1 MKKSELKQ
9 IIREEVVKI
18 LSESK
23 YKVGDVVT
31 PKIGPHKGQKHT
43 IIHSYGNGKYNI
55 KPVGLKGSQI
65 KYKLGAAGASEKDLE

>member
-1 MKKSELKQ
+1 MKKSQLKQ
-9 IIREEVVKI
+9 IIREEISKI
-18 LSESK
+18 LTETK

-43 IIHSYGNGKYNI
+43 IIHSFGNGKYNI

-65 KYKLGAAGASEKDLE
+65 KYKLGAAGASEKDLA

>member
-43 IIHSYGNGKYNI
+43 IIYDFGNGKYNI
-55 KPVGLKGSQI
+55 KPVGLKGAQI